1 MILNGTWKRKRRRG
15 KKMVIKQFID
25 LKAMIQKL
33 CYMSI
38 AKISF
43 EKRQRLVVTEHGL
56 NSVV

>member
-1 MILNGTWKRKRRRG
+1 MVLGTG
-15 KKMVIKQFID
+15 KKEEEKRTVIKQFID

-33 CYMSI
+33 CYISI

-56 NSVV
+56 NSVI